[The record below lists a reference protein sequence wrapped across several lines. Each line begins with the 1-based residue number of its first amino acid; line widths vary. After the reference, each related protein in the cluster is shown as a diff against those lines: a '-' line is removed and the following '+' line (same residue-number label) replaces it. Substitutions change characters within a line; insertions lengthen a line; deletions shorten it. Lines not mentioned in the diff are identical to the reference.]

1 MAAVTDVQLKLTIEK
16 LVPRVD
22 IQSTGLKAFIKLLS
36 AELGGVDLKLRKPF
50 IREILTDAIT
60 RMSNNNDGDND
71 DDEGDDEG
79 KAHDVSEDGTESDE
93 ESVAA
98 PTKAKK
104 RKVKR
109 ADGTGGGGGLAERKE
124 ISPQLSAFFGKGD
137 LMART
142 EIVKSLWEYVREH
155 DLQNPSN
162 KREIILDE
170 ALKDVFGC
178 DTFTIFSMNKY
189 ISAHI
194 HPFKPVDLTTNTTA
208 SPKKRKVTPTK
219 TSNKK
224 RKTGT
229 QPPYRLSDDLVAV
242 VGKSILPRPQV
253 VSAIWE
259 YIKANDLQN
268 PSDKRE
274 ILCDAKLE
282 AVMKRKKVSMFKM
295 NQLISPHLI
304 EKVDRSE
311 YQHEDGQENEED

>member
-1 MAAVTDVQLKLTIEK
+1 MAAVTDVQLKQTIEK

-22 IQSTGLKAFIKLLS
+22 IESTGLKAFMKLLS
-36 AELGGVDLKLRKPF
+36 AELGGVDLKVRKMF
-50 IREILTDAIT
+50 IRETVADAIT
-60 RMSNNNDGDND
+60 RMSQDIE
-71 DDEGDDEG
+71 DEGDARD
-79 KAHDVSEDGTESDE
+79 DSEDDAGSDK
-93 ESVAA
+93 ESVEA
-98 PTKAKK
+98 PTTTKKK
-104 RKVKR
+104 RTIKNS
-109 ADGTGGGGGLAERKE
+109 DGSGGGGLAERKE
-124 ISPQLSAFFGKGD
+124 ISPQLSAFFGKGNK
-137 LMART
+137 MART

-155 DLQNPSN
+155 DLQNPLN
-162 KREIILDE
+162 RREIILDE
-170 ALKDVFGC
+170 AMKNVFAC

-194 HPFKPVDLTTNTTA
+194 HPFKPVDLTA
-208 SPKKRKVTPTK
+208 STEPAKKRKVTPTK
-219 TSNKK
+219 TANKK

-242 VGKSILPRPQV
+242 VGKPILPRPQV

-268 PSDKRE
+268 PIDKRE

-282 AVMKRKKVSMFKM
+282 VVMKRKKVSMFKM

-311 YQHEDGQENEED
+311 YQHGDYDEESEEE